1 MVQFFNM
8 DDYSMKVGEL
18 YRLARLAYGNLP
30 PEGSLWLYLGI
41 SPIHRDDGVT
51 IINHLFLVEGQERL
65 TDVTFLKFLYPT

>member
-30 PEGSLWLYLGI
+30 PEGSLWLYLGPK
-41 SPIHRDDGVT
+41 PIHREGGVT